1 MHTASPGQS
10 YGIVEVLVAMKRHL
24 WLNLAQLPDKEKVPL
39 LNSPVTAIGLS
50 GVAVGAMRVQL

>member
-1 MHTASPGQS
+1 M
-10 YGIVEVLVAMKRHL
+10 

-50 GVAVGAMRVQL
+50 GVAVGAMREKFQVAQKGFAVLRNPMP